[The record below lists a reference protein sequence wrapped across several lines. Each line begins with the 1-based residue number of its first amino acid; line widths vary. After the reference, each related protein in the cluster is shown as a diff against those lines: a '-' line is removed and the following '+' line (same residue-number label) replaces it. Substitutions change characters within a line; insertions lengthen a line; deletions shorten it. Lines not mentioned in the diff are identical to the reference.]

1 MSKVC
6 VKRTRFHISTA
17 ILVAGFCLL
26 AGRLYMIQVVQA
38 EAIAVEAESSRK
50 ILVKLDA
57 RRGDILDRNGNLLAG
72 SRTQIKFGADPWNV
86 DLEDRESLAL
96 VAGMLDIPLEDFL
109 EKLSRKQRTTSAG
122 ELKKVEWIPL
132 AEIDEDLYAKILA
145 LKVPGLYGNRHYERY
160 YPGHELAAHL
170 IGFINKEHTPV
181 MGVEHALDYYLSGQS
196 GWRETEVDGRR
207 RELAAFR
214 DREVEPRNG
223 QHVEL
228 TIDLFVQSVVESS
241 LQELVKETN
250 PEGASVI
257 VSDPRNGEIL
267 AMANYPT
274 FDLNEFWEYPIANQ
288 RNRALTDQYE
298 PGSTFKIVAVS
309 AALEEGIVDPD
320 TMIDCGQQYKVFNG
334 VNIHMPSDHRNLGEV
349 DVRTIVTKSSNRGA
363 AQLGMLLGEQGMYEW
378 ARKYGFGQKVGW
390 PLSGEI
396 AGTLMPVDKWDGLTI
411 SRLPTGY
418 AIGTTAMQV
427 HQAMSTVANNGVRL
441 RPKILRRVLDSQDGG
456 GLSLEPEKGERV
468 VSTGTSRIMREM
480 LTKVVSVEGTARRAE
495 LPGYRVAGKTGTS
508 RKIINGNYSH
518 NNHVGSFSGFF
529 PADKP
534 RVVITVVVD
543 DANVEG
549 PAYGGLV
556 AAPVFQKIGEK
567 LIPHLAIRKPEEW
580 EPFIV
585 SND

>member
-6 VKRTRFHISTA
+6 VKRSRFHFSTA

-38 EAIAVEAESSRK
+38 ESIAIEAESSRQR
-50 ILVKLDA
+50 LVKLDA
-57 RRGDILDRNGNLLAG
+57 RRGDILDRHGNLLAG
-72 SRTQIKFGADPWNV
+72 TRTQIKFGADPYQV

-96 VAGMLDIPLEDFL
+96 LAGMLDIPYRELI
-109 EKLSRKQRTTSAG
+109 EKVSQKERISSSG
-122 ELKKVEWIPL
+122 ETKKVRWVPL
-132 AEIDEDLYAKILA
+132 ADIDEDLYAKVQA
-145 LKVPGLYGNRHYERY
+145 LKLPGMYGNRRYERY
-160 YPGHELAAHL
+160 YPGHELGAHV
-170 IGFINKEHTPV
+170 IGFINKEQTAV
-181 MGVEHALDYYLSGQS
+181 MGVEHALDYYLCGQS
-196 GWRETEVDGRR
+196 GWRETEVDGLR

-214 DREVEPRNG
+214 NREVEPRNG
-223 QHVEL
+223 MHVEL
-228 TIDLFVQSVVESS
+228 TIDLFVQSVVEAS
-241 LQELVKETN
+241 LQELVRETS
-250 PEGASVI
+250 PEGASII
-257 VSDPRNGEIL
+257 VSDPASGEIL

-274 FDLNEFWEYPIANQ
+274 FDLNEFWEYPIGNQ

-320 TMIDCGQQYKVFNG
+320 TIIDCGVQYKLFNG
-334 VNIHMPSDHRNLGEV
+334 VNIHMPSDHRNLGPV
-349 DVRTIVTKSSNRGA
+349 DVKTIVTKSSNRGA
-363 AQLGMLLGEQGMYEW
+363 AQLGMMLGEQGMYDW
-378 ARKYGFGQKVGW
+378 ARKYGFGKKVGW

-396 AGTLMPVDKWDGLTI
+396 PGTLMPVDKWDGLTI

-427 HQAMSTVANNGVRL
+427 HLAMSTLANNGVRL
-441 RPKILRRVLDSQDGG
+441 RPKILRRVLDSQEDASI
-456 GLSLEPEKGERV
+456 SLEPEKGERV
-468 VSTGTSRIMREM
+468 VSTDTARMMREM
-480 LTKVVSVEGTARRAE
+480 LTKVVSVEGTARRAA

-508 RKIINGNYSH
+508 RKIINGQYSH

-534 RVVITVVVD
+534 KVVITVVVD
-543 DANVEG
+543 DAEVEG

-567 LIPHLAIRKPEEW
+567 LIPHLAIRKPEKW
-580 EPFIV
+580 EPLIV